1 MLASHVSFAQNPP
14 RLVRNPSLSADRIAF
29 LFADEIWTMPRAG
42 GSATQLT
49 RGGTVRTG
57 PAFSPDGRSIAYSAV
72 SGGATD
78 IFIIPAAGGEPQRI
92 TWHPS
97 AENVVGWSPD
107 GRDVL
112 FSSNR
117 QNRLT
122 GGGTLALYRT
132 HADGSGTP
140 VALPFPM
147 GSMVSMSPDGKRAAY
162 VPTSFRR
169 GWKGYRGEQRRTSG
183 SPISRRSTS

>member
-1 MLASHVSFAQNPP
+1 MTSVVLLLASYVAVAQSPNDSPP

-29 LFADEIWTMPRAG
+29 LFADEIWTMPRSG
-42 GSATQLT
+42 GAATQLT
-49 RGGTVRTG
+49 TGGTARTG
-57 PAFSPDGRSIAYSAV
+57 PFLSPDGRSIAYSAV

-78 IFIIPAAGGEPQRI
+78 IFIIPAAGGVPQRV

-122 GGGTLALYRT
+122 GGGTLALYRA

-140 VALPFPM
+140 VALPF
-147 GSMVSMSPDGKRAAY
+147 RW
-162 VPTSFRR
+162 RR
-169 GWKGYRGEQRRTSG
+169 
-183 SPISRRSTS
+183 